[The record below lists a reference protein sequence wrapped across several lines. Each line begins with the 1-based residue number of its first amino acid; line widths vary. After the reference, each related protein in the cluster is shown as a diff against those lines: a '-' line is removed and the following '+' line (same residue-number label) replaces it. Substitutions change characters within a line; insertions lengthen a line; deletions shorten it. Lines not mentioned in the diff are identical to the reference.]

1 MEEILAVLAA
11 ALLVAVLGYWGLT
24 LIFLI
29 CFLRSLQHGNT

>member
-1 MEEILAVLAA
+1 MEELGIVLAA
-11 ALLVAVLGYWGLT
+11 ALLIAVLGYWGLT

>member
-1 MEEILAVLAA
+1 MEEILVVLTA

-29 CFLRSLQHGNT
+29 CFS

>member
-1 MEEILAVLAA
+1 MEEIGIVLAA
-11 ALLVAVLGYWGLT
+11 ALLVVVLGYWGLT